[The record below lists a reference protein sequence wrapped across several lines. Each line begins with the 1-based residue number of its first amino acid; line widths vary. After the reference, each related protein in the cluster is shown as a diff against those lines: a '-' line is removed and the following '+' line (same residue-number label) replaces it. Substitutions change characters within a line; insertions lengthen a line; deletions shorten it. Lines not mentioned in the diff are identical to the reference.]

1 MRSPGLR
8 LLVGATLLMAG
19 CKGQAPAAA
28 AGGLRL
34 SLPAIAADRS
44 ILRQFTCD
52 GANRSPAVQWSGAPA
67 GTRSLALVLDD
78 PDAPGGTFRHWGVF
92 NIDVHAGQIR
102 EGAASSLFAQA
113 RNDFGDA
120 GYGGPCPP
128 PGNGAHRYRFHLFA
142 LDIARLDLG
151 AAARVSDVER
161 AMDGHVLASAMVVA
175 PYQRN

>member
-1 MRSPGLR
+1 M
-8 LLVGATLLMAG
+8 LVGAALFMAG

-34 SLPAIAADRS
+34 SLPAIAADRP
-44 ILRQFTCD
+44 IPRRFTCD
-52 GANRSPAVQWSGAPA
+52 GANRSPAAQWSGAPV
-67 GTRSLALVLDD
+67 GTRSLALVVDD

-92 NIDVHAGQIR
+92 NIDAHAGQIP
-102 EGAASSLFAQA
+102 EGAASSLLAQA

-128 PGNGAHRYRFHLFA
+128 PGRGAHRYRFHLFA
-142 LDIARLDLG
+142 LDVARLDLG
-151 AAARVSDVER
+151 AAARVADMEQ
-161 AMDGHVLASAMVVA
+161 AMDGHVLASALVVA